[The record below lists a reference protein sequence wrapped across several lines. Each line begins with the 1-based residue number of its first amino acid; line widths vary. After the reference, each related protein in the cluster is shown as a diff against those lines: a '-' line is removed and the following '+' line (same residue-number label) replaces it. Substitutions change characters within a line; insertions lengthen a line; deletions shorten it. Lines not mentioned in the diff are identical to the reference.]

1 METDAPKYDRISSVL
16 RFTRDKR
23 GDKNLKIQ
31 INEDRLLNHRLRH
44 GLLINEY
51 STPVLE
57 NAVAR
62 VCERLEFPRENIVA
76 FVYSSPNIQA
86 SCITTTE
93 QKCIIQVSSSLA
105 NLLNEN
111 ELVFIFGHELAHHLL
126 KHWENSQ
133 DEASLESFV
142 QKRAQEISVDRFGLY
157 CCEGLKPAM
166 TAIIKTVSGLD
177 AAHLRFD
184 VGQFISQLSLA
195 SKSGFYED
203 IKSSHPSFLFRAKAL
218 LLFHDERLF
227 NIGQGEY
234 EPYELEKKNQRIEK
248 ELDLLVEAPISD
260 LKEIL
265 KRDFLM
271 WSAMRLIL
279 MDGKINKTE
288 QIKFEEQFGNEE
300 LQKFLRLVK
309 NNRKS
314 EVLRII
320 NANLEKTEEQFKKA
334 FPDFHNRHIE
344 QMIENSNSQFA
355 ND

>member
-1 METDAPKYDRISSVL
+1 METEAQKYELISSVL
-16 RFTRDKR
+16 RYTRDKS
-23 GDKNLKIQ
+23 GDKKLKIQ

-57 NAVAR
+57 TAVAR

-76 FVYSSPNIQA
+76 FVYSSPHIQA
-86 SCITTTE
+86 SCISTSE
-93 QKCIIQVSSSLA
+93 QKCIIQISSSLA

-133 DEASLESFV
+133 DEESLESFV

-177 AAHLRFD
+177 AAHIRFD

-203 IKSSHPSFLFRAKAL
+203 IKSSHPSFLFKGKSVA
-218 LLFHDERLF
+218 F
-227 NIGQGEY
+227 
-234 EPYELEKKNQRIEK
+234 
-248 ELDLLVEAPISD
+248 IS
-260 LKEIL
+260 
-265 KRDFLM
+265 
-271 WSAMRLIL
+271 
-279 MDGKINKTE
+279 
-288 QIKFEEQFGNEE
+288 
-300 LQKFLRLVK
+300 
-309 NNRKS
+309 
-314 EVLRII
+314 
-320 NANLEKTEEQFKKA
+320 
-334 FPDFHNRHIE
+334 
-344 QMIENSNSQFA
+344 
-355 ND
+355 